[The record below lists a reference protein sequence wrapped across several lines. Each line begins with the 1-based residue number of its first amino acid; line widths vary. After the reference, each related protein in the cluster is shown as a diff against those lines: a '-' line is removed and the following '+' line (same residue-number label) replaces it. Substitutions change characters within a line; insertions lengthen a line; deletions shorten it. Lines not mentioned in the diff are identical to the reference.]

1 METRK
6 HSHQIELT
14 VSPAEV
20 FTLLITPSAIRGW
33 WGASRAIVVARP
45 GGVWAAAWGDDEDIP
60 DYVTV
65 FKIKAFEPPRR
76 LFLTNTKYFAK
87 NGSPSFQADLTTEF
101 TIEPKDGGSILQV
114 VQEGF
119 SVDGLTDEIYA
130 VCEKGWCDTFDSIKR
145 FLKQTG

>member
-6 HSHQIELT
+6 HSHQIGLD

-45 GGVWAAAWGDDEDIP
+45 GGVWAAAWGADEDIP

-65 FKIKAFEPPRR
+65 LKINAFEPPRR

-87 NGSPSFQADLTTEF
+87 NGSPPFQADLTTEF
-101 TIEPKDGGSILQV
+101 TIEPTDGGSILQV
-114 VQEGF
+114 VQDGF
-119 SVDGLTDEIYA
+119 PADAVADEFYA
-130 VCEKGWCDTFDSIKR
+130 ACEKGWRDTFDSIKR
-145 FLKQTG
+145 FLEPTG